1 MKKAVLITL
10 LLISQSFAQI
20 GKWEN
25 YTDMKNVRK
34 INPTDNAIF
43 AGTEGGIFI
52 FYPESNQFEKILKV
66 DGLFDVDVR
75 VLTTD
80 KNHIF
85 VGFQNG
91 VIDILT
97 QLGQS
102 YKINRVFDIVNSPET
117 DKGINFLKVYGDTLF
132 IGTNFGLLTYRI
144 SKLEFID
151 TYRKNFPRC

>member
-52 FYPESNQFEKILKV
+52 FYP
-66 DGLFDVDVR
+66 
-75 VLTTD
+75 
-80 KNHIF
+80 
-85 VGFQNG
+85 G
-91 VIDILT
+91 VKSI
-97 QLGQS
+97 
-102 YKINRVFDIVNSPET
+102 
-117 DKGINFLKVYGDTLF
+117 
-132 IGTNFGLLTYRI
+132 
-144 SKLEFID
+144 
-151 TYRKNFPRC
+151 